1 MKTKKILVLNIILL
15 ASFVFSQ
22 ENKNNESKFNL
33 EEILVVGDRSAV
45 KVKESTIPSG
55 ILSSAE
61 LQSLPLKTLADAIE
75 YLPGITFSNL
85 DASGHSPIPIIRGY
99 YGGGEAEYVLM
110 LVDGVPVND
119 FNNGIADW
127 NIIPINH
134 VEKIELIR
142 GGGSS
147 SYGDLAVGG
156 VINVITKQNILENNL
171 SATVNGDQYDQTS
184 INIRSNYQRDL
195 SSIGIN
201 LSSESAPGYR
211 DHSKYKKNT
220 LSGSYSGLIN
230 QKNSLS
236 IDLRYDDLN
245 LQTSGALTQNLFD
258 LDHTLSDSMYAGDYR
273 EYQKLGATFQF
284 SRGTNN
290 KLSILSGIRAL
301 DQDETRTIQL
311 TSEDGDSQFEKQTST
326 VVWNQVKYQTQLNK
340 TKIHF
345 GLDSE
350 YGFFTSNYQDIN
362 TKQKLSDGSGTGN
375 KLGLYLQAKHNIND
389 NLGLIAAMRLDNINN
404 EGKIDSSKKNM
415 RLDNHLSPRLGL
427 SYRYMSSEAFEG
439 YFFSN
444 WSKAFKSPTLD
455 QLFDSRQIVFYYSSF
470 NYSNSSVVPQ
480 KSSNID
486 IGLNQKFLLPNLNL
500 SGEASL
506 VYYTMDIE
514 DEIDFMMSTFKYGNI
529 PESTHKG
536 VEASLGLFFGDR
548 LKLRHSSNFTEVK
561 FGSGENKGNLL
572 KSIPELSY
580 SNRISYTISN
590 QLSFVLSQKYFGKV
604 YLNDENTESLPSYN
618 IFDSHIKYRISNYS
632 IALSIFNIG
641 DKLYSSSAYMLFDAM
656 TYQNVKFLY
665 PAQKRNIRLSLSY
678 SM

>member
-1 MKTKKILVLNIILL
+1 MKRKKILVLTIVLMK
-15 ASFVFSQ
+15 SFVFSQ
-22 ENKNNESKFNL
+22 ETNKNESKFNL

-55 ILSSAE
+55 ILSSTE
-61 LQSLPLKTLADAIE
+61 LQSLPIKTLADAIE

-99 YGGGEAEYVLM
+99 YGGGEAEYVLL

-171 SATVNGDQYDQTS
+171 NATVNSDQYNQTS
-184 INIRSNYQRDL
+184 INVRSNYQRDL

-201 LSSESAPGYR
+201 LSSENAAGYR
-211 DHSKYKKNT
+211 DHSEYKKNT

-230 QKNSLS
+230 ENNSLS
-236 IDLRYDDLN
+236 IDLRYDLLS
-245 LQTSGALTQNLFD
+245 LQNSGALTQNLFD
-258 LDHTLSDSMYAGDYR
+258 SDHLQSHSMYAEDYR
-273 EYQKLGATFQF
+273 EYEKLGATIQF
-284 SRGTNN
+284 SRGTSN

-301 DQDETRTIQL
+301 DQDEARTIQL
-311 TSEDGDSQFEKQTST
+311 TSELGDSQFEKQTST
-326 VVWNQVKYQTQLNK
+326 VIWNQIKYQTRLNK

-350 YGFFTSNYQDIN
+350 YGFFTSNYKDIDK
-362 TKQKLSDGSGTGN
+362 KQKLSDGSGSGN
-375 KLGLYLQAKHNIND
+375 KLGLYLQAKRNIND
-389 NLGLIAAMRLDNINN
+389 NMSLIAAMRLDNIDN
-404 EGKIDSSKKNM
+404 EGKIDSSTKNM
-415 RLDNHLSPRLGL
+415 RLDSHLSPRIGL
-427 SYRYMSSEAFEG
+427 SYRYMNSEAFEG

-455 QLFDSRQIVFYYSSF
+455 QLFDSRKIVFFYQSI
-470 NYSNSSVVPQ
+470 NYSNSSIVPQ
-480 KSSNID
+480 ESSNID
-486 IGLNQKFLLPNLNL
+486 IGLNQKFLLPSLNL

-514 DEIDFMMSTFKYGNI
+514 NEIDFMMSTFKYGNI

-548 LKLRHSSNFTEVK
+548 LRLRHSSNFTQVK
-561 FGSGENKGNLL
+561 FGSGENKGKLL

-580 SNRISYTISN
+580 SNRISYKISD
-590 QLSFVLSQKYFGKV
+590 QLSVLLSQKYFGSV

-632 IALSIFNIG
+632 IDLSIFNIG

-665 PAQKRNIRLSLSY
+665 PAQKRNIRFSLSY
-678 SM
+678 SL

>member
-1 MKTKKILVLNIILL
+1 MK
-15 ASFVFSQ
+15 SFVFSQ
-22 ENKNNESKFNL
+22 ETNKNESKFNL

-55 ILSSAE
+55 ILSSTE
-61 LQSLPLKTLADAIE
+61 LQSLPIKTLADAIE

-99 YGGGEAEYVLM
+99 YGGGEAEYVLL

-171 SATVNGDQYDQTS
+171 NATVNSDQYNQTS
-184 INIRSNYQRDL
+184 INVRSNYQRDL

-201 LSSESAPGYR
+201 LSSENAAGYR
-211 DHSKYKKNT
+211 DHSEYKKNT

-230 QKNSLS
+230 ENNSLS
-236 IDLRYDDLN
+236 IDLRYDLLS
-245 LQTSGALTQNLFD
+245 LQNSGALTQNLFD
-258 LDHTLSDSMYAGDYR
+258 SDHLQSHSMYAEDYR
-273 EYQKLGATFQF
+273 EYEKLGATIQF
-284 SRGTNN
+284 SRGTSN

-301 DQDETRTIQL
+301 DQDEARTIQL
-311 TSEDGDSQFEKQTST
+311 TSELGDSQFEKQTST
-326 VVWNQVKYQTQLNK
+326 VIWNQIKYQTRLNK

-350 YGFFTSNYQDIN
+350 YGFFTSNYKDIDK
-362 TKQKLSDGSGTGN
+362 KQKLSDGSGSGN
-375 KLGLYLQAKHNIND
+375 KLGLYLQAKRNIND
-389 NLGLIAAMRLDNINN
+389 NMSLIAAMRLDNIDN
-404 EGKIDSSKKNM
+404 EGKIDSSTKNM
-415 RLDNHLSPRLGL
+415 RLDSHLSPRIGL
-427 SYRYMSSEAFEG
+427 SYRYMNSEAFEG

-455 QLFDSRQIVFYYSSF
+455 QLFDSRKIVFFYQSI
-470 NYSNSSVVPQ
+470 NYSNSSIVPQ
-480 KSSNID
+480 ESSNID
-486 IGLNQKFLLPNLNL
+486 IGLNQKFLLPSLNL

-514 DEIDFMMSTFKYGNI
+514 NEIDFMMSTFKYGNI

-548 LKLRHSSNFTEVK
+548 LRLRHSSNFTQVK
-561 FGSGENKGNLL
+561 FGSGENKGKLL

-580 SNRISYTISN
+580 SNRISYKISD
-590 QLSFVLSQKYFGKV
+590 QLSVLLSQKYFGSV

-632 IALSIFNIG
+632 IDLSIFNIG

-665 PAQKRNIRLSLSY
+665 PAQKRNIRFSLSY
-678 SM
+678 SL